1 MLFVVLATV
10 YSHVPE
16 APAENRVGGRSQISI
31 DSLMW
36 NVPNPQG
43 AVCVCVWGGEQEHRR
58 KVCLHASVY
67 LRQHCGKKKK
77 KKHQDDVVSLC
88 K

>member
-10 YSHVPE
+10 DSHVPE

-43 AVCVCVWGGEQEHRR
+43 AVCVCVWGGTRTQ
-58 KVCLHASVY
+58 KKGLPSCICLFKAT
-67 LRQHCGKKKK
+67 LWKKKK
-77 KKHQDDVVSLC
+77 KKASG
-88 K
+88 